1 MEFGISE
8 EARMYPKEVKFS
20 QDARERMLR
29 GVDVLANAVKVTLG
43 PRGRNVVLE
52 KSWGAPRVSK
62 DGITVAK
69 EIELADKFENMGA
82 QMVRDRLQCRPPQ
95 RGMQPRLAPQAA
107 EGRKPRRR
115 PADNLIPVQNGYNKG
130 RGPP

>member
-8 EARMYPKEVKFS
+8 EARMYPKEVKFP

-43 PRGRNVVLE
+43 SRGCNVVLE
-52 KSWGAPRVSK
+52 KSWGAPRVGK

-69 EIELADKFENMGA
+69 EIELADKFEQHGRADDARSASM
-82 QMVRDRLQCRPPQ
+82 PPSSTWNAAALSATSG
-95 RGMQPRLAPQAA
+95 RRAKAA
-107 EGRKPRRR
+107 EAPGGQPH
-115 PADNLIPVQNGYNKG
+115 P
-130 RGPP
+130 GPKRL